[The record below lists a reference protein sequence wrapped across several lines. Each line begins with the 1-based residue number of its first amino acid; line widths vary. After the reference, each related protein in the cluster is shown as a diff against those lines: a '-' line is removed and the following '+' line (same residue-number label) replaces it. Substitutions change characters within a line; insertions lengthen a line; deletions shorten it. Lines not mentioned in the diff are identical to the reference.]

1 MFARIARLVVLSV
14 ALTMLGG
21 NTVAAASGL
30 AVHSGVTAPTKVAHM
45 AGDEHCC

>member
-30 AVHSGVTAPTKVAHM
+30 AVHSTTPTKVVHM